1 MFDGHEI
8 LSGAPSIEL
17 LLDALDGREKAIMER
32 ASQVGMVRQ
41 SLVREMAHD
50 VYVRRR
56 DDRKSM
62 TPALRL
68 ARIEVLLDES
78 IVELAIIKR
87 DVRLMIEQA
96 GETG

>member
-1 MFDGHEI
+1 MFYDHEI

-17 LLDALDGREKAIMER
+17 LLDALDGREKAIMEHV
-32 ASQVGMVRQ
+32 SQVGIVQQ

-68 ARIEVLLDES
+68 ARIEILLDES

-87 DVRLMIEQA
+87 DVRMMIEQA
-96 GETG
+96 KETS